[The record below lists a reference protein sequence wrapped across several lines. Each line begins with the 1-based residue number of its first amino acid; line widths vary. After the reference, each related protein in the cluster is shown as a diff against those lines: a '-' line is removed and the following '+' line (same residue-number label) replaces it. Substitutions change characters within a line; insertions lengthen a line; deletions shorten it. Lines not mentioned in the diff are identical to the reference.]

1 MRFGKSTRSLFF
13 VPFSFLL
20 ACQSGSRVQPTS
32 EQPISEHPIS
42 EHPAWVTSAH
52 EQPGRGAGQAV
63 SNLSTYPGLEVTLFA
78 SEPMLVNPIN
88 LDVDERGRIWVV
100 EVLNYREHGKQDNR
114 LEGDRILILE
124 DVDGDGAAD
133 TSKVYYQGR
142 DIDAALGIVNPF
154 ISEGYGF
161 FLEPESHSD
170 SDLLHNPG

>member
-32 EQPISEHPIS
+32 EQPISEHP
-42 EHPAWVTSAH
+42 AWVTSAH

-63 SNLSTYPGLEVTLFA
+63 SNLSPYPGLEVTLFA

-100 EVLNYREHGKQDNR
+100 EVPQL
-114 LEGDRILILE
+114 
-124 DVDGDGAAD
+124 
-133 TSKVYYQGR
+133 
-142 DIDAALGIVNPF
+142 P
-154 ISEGYGF
+154 
-161 FLEPESHSD
+161 
-170 SDLLHNPG
+170 